1 MSDSLIGDANRN
13 DKWGNKRGKDFCTVC
28 GEPLAAGTTFC
39 PHCGPPVSPED
50 EEAEGGLGMGQT
62 LFRIILIL
70 VLFGAIAIFK
80 LDINLGGDKEEL
92 LPEAIFQNSGEKPA
106 AANAHSVDYKAIHHI
121 KGKKVNIRENPKD
134 KSKVLAVLKE
144 GDKIKVLDGNEDWWK
159 VSANDKTGWILKE
172 ELDTEIR

>member
-28 GEPLAAGTTFC
+28 GEPLAAGATFC
-39 PHCGPPVSPED
+39 PHCGPPMSPEE

-62 LFRIILIL
+62 MFRIILIL

-80 LDINLGGDKEEL
+80 LDIDIGGSKEEI
-92 LPEAIFQNSGEKPA
+92 LPEATFQNSGDKPA
-106 AANAHSVDYKAIHHI
+106 AANAHSADYKTIHHI
-121 KGKKVNIRENPKD
+121 RGEEVRLRDKPEENGKILEVLKKKD
-134 KSKVLAVLKE
+134 K
-144 GDKIKVLDGNEDWWK
+144 IQVLDSNEDWWK